1 MANQGWDIRWDILL
15 RYRMIE
21 IIALWE
27 GRLTTNHLQS
37 AFGIGR
43 QQASR
48 DINSYLRDYA
58 ADNLVYD
65 RGLKGYR
72 PADTFKPV
80 FTQGLADEYLQM
92 LNANGEF
99 GATFASLSGAGGL
112 TETIQPLNRDLRPEV
127 LRPIL
132 QAAREGKRVEIC
144 YSSLRNPEPD
154 YRVIQPHT
162 IVFTGVRWHVRAF
175 CERKM
180 DYSDFVLSR
189 ISDHPEITLKGE
201 NGATGD
207 IAWQTPVTVEIA
219 PDDRLDDNQKQ
230 MIERDYGM
238 TGGRLTVA
246 TRGALVSYVLQ
257 QLRIEHEAADTPP
270 EIQQIT
276 LVNRD
281 ALSQWLF
288 NSNQYKKNSSD
299 T

>member
-1 MANQGWDIRWDILL
+1 MTDQDWDIRWDILL

-48 DINSYLRDYA
+48 DINGYLRNYGVG
-58 ADNLVYD
+58 NLVYD
-65 RGLKGYR
+65 RALKGYR
-72 PADTFKPV
+72 PSDDFKPV
-80 FTQGLADEYLQM
+80 FTQGAADEYLKM
-92 LNANGEF
+92 LNTNGDF
-99 GATFASLSGAGGL
+99 GATFAGLAGAGGL
-112 TETIQPLNRDLRPEV
+112 TEMLQPLNRDLRPQV

-189 ISDHPEITLKGE
+189 VSDHPEITLRGNNAVDE
-201 NGATGD
+201 D
-207 IAWQTPVTVEIA
+207 VAWQTKVGLVIK
-219 PDDRLDDNQKQ
+219 PDSRLNSAQRV

-238 TGGRLTVA
+238 DQGQLYIE
-246 TRGALVSYVLQ
+246 TRGALVNYLLQ
-257 QLRIEHEAADTPP
+257 RLGLEQEEKYKSP
-270 EIQQIT
+270 EVQQIV
-276 LVNRD
+276 LENR
-281 ALSQWLF
+281 AELLPWLF
-288 NSNQYKKNSSD
+288 S
-299 T
+299 